1 MFTFLRLHQCYWS
14 NITKPGKFCKSKN
27 FLKLKVSDTKHTYIF
42 AALNDDSIAEEGY
55 AYYLQGS
62 VELITWLVHFVYVL
76 TLLERL
82 TPSIRGKRGAL
93 CFFVIV
99 AIVDCLRCKTIIT
112 KDLTEGKIFC
122 LKVSWFHFKT

>member
-1 MFTFLRLHQCYWS
+1 MFRL
-14 NITKPGKFCKSKN
+14 
-27 FLKLKVSDTKHTYIF
+27 
-42 AALNDDSIAEEGY
+42 SIAEEGL

-62 VELITWLVHFVYVL
+62 VEVIKWLIHFVYVM

-112 KDLTEGKIFC
+112 KDVSEGM
-122 LKVSWFHFKT
+122 